1 MVGFARLAAILA
13 AKIVDDPAVRPPLGR
28 ERESREDTPR

>member
-1 MVGFARLAAILA
+1 MVGFGRLAAILA
-13 AKIVDDPAVRPPLGR
+13 VKIVDDPAARPPLGR